1 MTGSHGQFCW
11 YELMTTD
18 PKAAEAFYSAV
29 VGWRAQPIDGGYTLL
44 MAGGQSVAGV
54 MALSEETR
62 GAGSRPLWIGYIAVD
77 DIERAVADLRDA
89 GGAVVRPPA
98 DIPTI
103 GRLCVVRDPHGA
115 AFVLMQPDPR
125 STPPAPPGST
135 PGYVGWRELQAGD
148 PVAAM
153 TFYSE
158 QFGWRPDVAMD
169 MGPVGSYQLFTT
181 GSEPVGGIMAK
192 MPDMPTPVWLYY
204 FSVEDIDAA
213 AERVKQ
219 RGGELLMEPMEV
231 PGGGWIVQ
239 AFDPQ
244 GAMFA
249 LTGPRL

>member
-1 MTGSHGQFCW
+1 MN
-11 YELMTTD
+11 
-18 PKAAEAFYSAV
+18 
-29 VGWRAQPIDGGYTLL
+29 
-44 MAGGQSVAGV
+44 
-54 MALSEETR
+54 
-62 GAGSRPLWIGYIAVD
+62 
-77 DIERAVADLRDA
+77 
-89 GGAVVRPPA
+89 
-98 DIPTI
+98 
-103 GRLCVVRDPHGA
+103 
-115 AFVLMQPDPR
+115 
-125 STPPAPPGST
+125 
-135 PGYVGWRELQAGD
+135 
-148 PVAAM
+148 
-153 TFYSE
+153 
-158 QFGWRPDVAMD
+158 

-192 MPDMPTPVWLYY
+192 MPDMPAPVWLYY